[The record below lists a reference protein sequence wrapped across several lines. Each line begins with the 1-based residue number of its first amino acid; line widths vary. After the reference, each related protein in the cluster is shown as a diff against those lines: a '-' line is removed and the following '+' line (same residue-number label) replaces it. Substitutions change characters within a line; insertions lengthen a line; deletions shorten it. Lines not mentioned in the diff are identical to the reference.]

1 MLIVLVG
8 VVVGIMDFGK
18 AVAERSACR
27 IWWGKVVSGL
37 VIYSVG
43 DVKVTE
49 VGKDI
54 VSDGLSWVGVEFLI
68 GGDVGKMLLSLVDVK
83 GGVHEAYSGMP
94 LSKGSITKLTLE
106 PSFRRVDLCCKV
118 RLGLVVV

>member
-1 MLIVLVG
+1 MLIVMVG

-18 AVAERSACR
+18 AVEEWSACR

-43 DVKVTE
+43 DVKVIE

-54 VSDGLSWVGVEFLI
+54 ISDGLSWVGVEFLI
-68 GGDVGKMLLSLVDVK
+68 GGDIG
-83 GGVHEAYSGMP
+83 
-94 LSKGSITKLTLE
+94 
-106 PSFRRVDLCCKV
+106 
-118 RLGLVVV
+118 

>member
-18 AVAERSACR
+18 AVAEWSACR

-43 DVKVTE
+43 DVKVIE
-49 VGKDI
+49 VRNDI
-54 VSDGLSWVGVEFLI
+54 ISDGLSWVGVEFLI
-68 GGDVGKMLLSLVDVK
+68 GGDVGKMLLNLVDVK
-83 GGVHEAYSGMP
+83 GGVHEAYSTA
-94 LSKGSITKLTLE
+94 LIKR
-106 PSFRRVDLCCKV
+106 FDN
-118 RLGLVVV
+118 